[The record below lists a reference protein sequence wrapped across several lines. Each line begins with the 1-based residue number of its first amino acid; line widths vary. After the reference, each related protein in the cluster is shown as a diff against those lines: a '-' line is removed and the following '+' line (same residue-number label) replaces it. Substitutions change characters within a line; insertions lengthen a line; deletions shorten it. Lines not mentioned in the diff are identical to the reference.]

1 MSFEEMLKSL
11 QRDYLASIPEKIQII
26 EKQIALLDQSNLRES
41 FHKLKGTGRTYGL
54 PEVSELGALVEQICL
69 EHPVNSFKAGTIALG
84 ILREVHSN
92 RSAGQIFDLARDPRV
107 GELQKLLPK

>member
-11 QRDYLASIPEKIQII
+11 QREYLASIPEKIQII
-26 EKQIALLDQSNLRES
+26 EMQIAKQDAANLRES

-69 EHPVNSFKAGTIALG
+69 EHPVNSFKAGTIAIG
-84 ILREVHSN
+84 ILRDVHN
-92 RSAGQIFDLARDPRV
+92 ARSAGTPYDFVRDTRI
-107 GELQKLLPK
+107 GDLQKLLPK